1 MQLIQHLLAN
11 IAAIDPHKLLISIV
25 AFIVLLGVMVV
36 VHEFGH
42 FIVAKLCRVRVEAF
56 SVGFGPRL
64 FGVQYG
70 ETDYKVCLLPLGGY
84 VKMTGESPE
93 QNLEAP
99 GEPVAVVEDD
109 PGALTAHPR
118 WQRMLIGFA
127 GPFANFVLAFVLMVV
142 YFGVINEVP
151 AIHPIV
157 IEWVAESSSAAQA
170 GFQPGDVIT
179 HFGSVDNPSWM
190 QVHDLASESANQTLP
205 VTVQRGTSTLALAL
219 PLPAEAGGKKTDL
232 DHAGLTIQLTQSPI
246 QVEAVTPNSP
256 AEKAGLRDG
265 DQILSVDG
273 HRFHAVDPALLAYL
287 KAGRGKP
294 VSLLIRRNGQTI
306 PPLVAYPAQQ
316 GADWRLGFLSSAEG
330 ADFPTHIEPMGF
342 AKAVVESKDFC
353 VDNSTLIVQVLGRLF
368 TRQVSVS
375 QLAGPVGIAR
385 MAGQAAE
392 MKGWAP
398 KFGLAASISLNLGII
413 NLLPFPILDGGMI
426 LLLLIEST
434 IRRDISMVIK
444 ERIFQVAFVILMA
457 FAAFIIFNDI
467 TKLPIFS
474 HLNP

>member
-1 MQLIQHLLAN
+1 MQFLQHLLAN
-11 IAAIDPHKLLISIV
+11 IAAIDLHKLLISIV
-25 AFIVLLGVMVV
+25 AFIILLGVMVV

-64 FGVQYG
+64 FGVKYG
-70 ETDYKVCLLPLGGY
+70 DTDYKICLLPLGGY

-127 GPFANFVLAFVLMVV
+127 GPFSNFVLAFVLMVV
-142 YFGVINEVP
+142 YFAAINEVP
-151 AIHPIV
+151 AIHPVV
-157 IEWVAESSSAAQA
+157 IEWVTETSAAAQA
-170 GFQPGDVIT
+170 GLQPGDIISR
-179 HFGSVDNPSWM
+179 FGGVDNPSWM
-190 QVHDLASESANQTLP
+190 QVHDLASANANQTVP
-205 VTVQRGTSTLALAL
+205 VTVQRGTSSL
-219 PLPAEAGGKKTDL
+219 PLSLHMPVEANSKKADL
-232 DHAGLTIQLTQSPI
+232 THAGLILQLVQGPI
-246 QVEAVTPNSP
+246 KVETVSANSP
-256 AEKAGLRDG
+256 AEKAGLHDG

-273 HRFHAVDPALLAYL
+273 HAFHSLDSMVPYL
-287 KAGRGKP
+287 QATRGKP
-294 VSLLIRRNGQTI
+294 VTLNVSRSGQAI
-306 PPLVAYPAQQ
+306 APLVAYPTLQ
-316 GADWRLGFLSSAEG
+316 GSDWRLGFLSSES
-330 ADFPTHIEPMGF
+330 ADLPTHAEPMSLT
-342 AKAVVESKDFC
+342 KAVVESKDFC

-444 ERIFQVAFVILMA
+444 ERIFQAAFMILMV

>member
-1 MQLIQHLLAN
+1 MQFLQHLLAN
-11 IAAIDPHKLLISIV
+11 IAAIDLHKLLISIV
-25 AFIVLLGVMVV
+25 AFIILLGVMVV

-64 FGVQYG
+64 FGVKYG
-70 ETDYKVCLLPLGGY
+70 DTDYKICLLPLGGY

-99 GEPVAVVEDD
+99 GEPAAVVEDD

-127 GPFANFVLAFVLMVV
+127 GPFSNFVLAFVLMVV
-142 YFGVINEVP
+142 YFGFINEVP
-151 AIHPIV
+151 AIHPVV
-157 IEWVAESSSAAQA
+157 IEWVTETSAAAQA
-170 GFQPGDVIT
+170 GLQPGDIISR
-179 HFGSVDNPSWM
+179 FGGVDNPSWM
-190 QVHDLASESANQTLP
+190 QVHDLASTSANQTVP
-205 VTVQRGTSTLALAL
+205 VTVQRGTSSL
-219 PLPAEAGGKKTDL
+219 PLSIHMPAVVNSKKTDL
-232 DHAGLTIQLTQSPI
+232 THAGLILQLVQGPI
-246 QVEAVTPNSP
+246 KVETVSANSP
-256 AEKAGLRDG
+256 AEKAGLHDG
-265 DQILSVDG
+265 DLILSVDG
-273 HRFHAVDPALLAYL
+273 HAFHSLDSMVPYL
-287 KAGRGKP
+287 QATHGKP
-294 VSLLIRRNGQTI
+294 VTLNVSRSGQAI
-306 PPLVAYPAQQ
+306 APLVAYPTLQ
-316 GADWRLGFLSSAEG
+316 GSDWRLGFLSSES
-330 ADFPTHIEPMGF
+330 DDLPTHAEPMAF
-342 AKAVVESKDFC
+342 TKAVVESKDFC

-444 ERIFQVAFVILMA
+444 ERIFQAAFMILMV

-467 TKLPIFS
+467 TKLPIFT